1 MKDFCARACV
11 GVDYDQVLEEI
22 AQIAYVGHTMILEAF
37 TTVFKDDKFMP
48 LLKVLEEGLQPQ
60 KLDESSGEVLGI

>member
-1 MKDFCARACV
+1 M
-11 GVDYDQVLEEI
+11 LEEI